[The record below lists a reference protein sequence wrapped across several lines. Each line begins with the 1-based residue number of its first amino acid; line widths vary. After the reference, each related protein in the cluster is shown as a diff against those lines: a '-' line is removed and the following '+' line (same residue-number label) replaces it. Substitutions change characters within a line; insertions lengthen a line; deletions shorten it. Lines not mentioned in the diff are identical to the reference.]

1 MIKNVTKG
9 TVLAGQC
16 RICSNFLTRSIG
28 LMFARKM
35 TPTVLAF
42 SNETSA
48 GIHTFFVKQY
58 LDVLFLNDHWE
69 VVDLVEGLQP
79 GRTYTPKKKAMFV
92 VELPD
97 GTIGKSRTSLKDVIN
112 FK

>member
-1 MIKNVTKG
+1 
-9 TVLAGQC
+9 
-16 RICSNFLTRSIG
+16 
-28 LMFARKM
+28 
-35 TPTVLAF
+35 
-42 SNETSA
+42 
-48 GIHTFFVKQY
+48 
-58 LDVLFLNDHWE
+58 VLFLNDHWE